1 MSNKAINCV
10 TAKQSEMIKKV
21 KGILQ
26 AMPKDQA
33 NRLTKKAAVILRTK
47 RAAAVLVKGL
57 TPAQRKV
64 FHKLAHI
71 ASTKSAAPQQKPWG
85 PLRTTGD
92 AIMRADDAVGQAA
105 HTGLNY
111 GQQGVTTLANKT
123 QPVRQDIMRDT
134 NRAIRDIQNIP
145 TAIADTGRA
154 MGTTLGNTMFTPQ
167 GMRLLDPEAQ
177 AAYGRTQ
184 REWEKQQHQ
193 EAMRPDL
200 KDPALKREYE
210 QFKYRAMQAGV
221 VDPNKVNSAW
231 AEHQSRRA
239 REHQQYRDI
248 LSRMDP
254 ATQNQFRQ
262 FMQDRAATARAQA
275 AEAGHGNYMDIMRT
289 ARENALQSWKQQQRA
304 TPVAG
309 AKTRLGAPSMFTN

>member
-1 MSNKAINCV
+1 MR
-10 TAKQSEMIKKV
+10 
-21 KGILQ
+21 
-26 AMPKDQA
+26 P
-33 NRLTKKAAVILRTK
+33 AVRGMNWFGDRASQVGQGLAQGGRQLFDAGAGGVNWIGD
-47 RAAAVLVKGL
+47 RAA
-57 TPAQRKV
+57 
-64 FHKLAHI
+64 
-71 ASTKSAAPQQKPWG
+71 
-85 PLRTTGD
+85 D
-92 AIMRADDAVGQAA
+92 VG
-105 HTGLNY
+105 GFI
-111 GQQGVTTLANKT
+111 GEQGANAYHAT

-167 GMRLLDPEAQ
+167 GTRLLDPEAQ

-210 QFKYRAMQAGV
+210 QFKHRAMQAGV

-262 FMQDRAATARAQA
+262 FMQDSAATARAQA